1 MRAAVAGRLGLVFQL
16 QTAHVCL
23 IWLRKLPAGTE
34 YEVLSTECAAG
45 TTRDFVL
52 RGAWF
57 PVSECHGGH
66 SLQVNT
72 RSLPN
77 AHCFSGQKPG
87 DKNGRFSKQ
96 SRKFLQ
102 DGAGDLR
109 PTAFRAR
116 HVEPR
121 IARIYADR
129 RDAFKSAAFAES
141 AEREGLRER
150 LRVGRR
156 VRAGAGLRA
165 GLEGCAPFSILR
177 PVTLVGVCY
186 AISARAPFWGGSCG
200 CL

>member
-1 MRAAVAGRLGLVFQL
+1 ICESVWMCLWHWRGISAGGKMWKARAEGMREERAMVWQLLEVDMIWPFYFRFQISDWMRAAVAGRLGLVFQL

-87 DKNGRFSKQ
+87 DKNGRFCKK
-96 SRKFLQ
+96 SRKK
-102 DGAGDLR
+102 LR
-109 PTAFRAR
+109 RVAR
-116 HVEPR
+116 GWGLG
-121 IARIYADR
+121 
-129 RDAFKSAAFAES
+129 S
-141 AEREGLRER
+141 REGPR
-150 LRVGRR
+150 LVGEGRLG
-156 VRAGAGLRA
+156 VGGVLAAGALACASGL
-165 GLEGCAPFSILR
+165 C
-177 PVTLVGVCY
+177 
-186 AISARAPFWGGSCG
+186 W
-200 CL
+200 